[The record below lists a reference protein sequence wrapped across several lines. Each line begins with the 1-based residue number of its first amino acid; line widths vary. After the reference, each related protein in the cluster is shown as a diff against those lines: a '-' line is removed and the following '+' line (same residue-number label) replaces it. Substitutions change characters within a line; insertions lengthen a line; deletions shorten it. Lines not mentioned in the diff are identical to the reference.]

1 MMNNLTLNDLKK
13 AVDLAIK
20 QGHGKKKIIVANDDE
35 GNGVHQLHYLISDST
50 HADYFGYDP
59 KEYIHLG

>member
-1 MMNNLTLNDLKK
+1 MNQLTLKDLKK

-20 QGHGKKKIIVANDDE
+20 EGHGDKKIILSNDDE
-35 GNGVHQLHYLISDST
+35 GNGVHQMFYLISDHT
-50 HADYFGYDP
+50 QADYFGYDP